1 MIQQLEA
8 KAMRRTLVLFPLM
21 LCATPA
27 LAQTPAPAPLPATKA
42 PLQLTDPATAD
53 KLANA
58 MQAMSKALL
67 DLPVGVQAALEGR
80 QPTPGERKLTVR
92 DLGRRDDPNFDRNF
106 RRQIAQAKPAIERS
120 MKALNEALPAIMKG
134 LDDAGR
140 AIDRAAANMPDP
152 TYPKR

>member
-1 MIQQLEA
+1 
-8 KAMRRTLVLFPLM
+8 MRNIFVLLTLLS
-21 LCATPA
+21 CATPA
-27 LAQTPAPAPLPATKA
+27 LAQTPPAAPSPAIKV
-42 PLQLTDPATAD
+42 PHELTDPATAD
-53 KLANA
+53 KLVNA

-67 DLPVGVQAALEGR
+67 DLPVGGVQAALEGR
-80 QPTPGERKLTVR
+80 QPTQTEKKLTVR
-92 DLGRRDDPNFDRNF
+92 DLGRRDNPNFERNF
-106 RRQIAQAKPAIERS
+106 RQQIAQARPGIEHG

>member
-8 KAMRRTLVLFPLM
+8 KVIRTTLVLIPLL

-27 LAQTPAPAPLPATKA
+27 LAQSPAPSPLPRA
-42 PLQLTDPATAD
+42 LTDPATAD

-58 MQAMSKALL
+58 VQGISKALL
-67 DLPVGVQAALEGR
+67 DLPVGEVQAAMEGR
-80 QPTPGERKLTVR
+80 PPTPAERKLTVR

-106 RRQIAQAKPAIERS
+106 RQQIAQARPAIEHG
-120 MKALNEALPAIMKG
+120 MKVLSTALPAMMKG
-134 LDDAGR
+134 LEDAGR

>member
-1 MIQQLEA
+1 
-8 KAMRRTLVLFPLM
+8 MRTTLVLFPLM

-27 LAQTPAPAPLPATKA
+27 LAQSPAQPPSPTIRVPLEF
-42 PLQLTDPATAD
+42 TDPATAD

-58 MQAMSKALL
+58 VQAVSKAFL
-67 DLPVGVQAALEGR
+67 DLPVGEVQAAVEGR
-80 QPTPGERKLTVR
+80 RPTPADKKLTVR
-92 DLGRRDDPNFDRNF
+92 DLGRRDDPNFDRKF
-106 RRQIAQAKPAIERS
+106 RQQIAQARPAIEHG
-120 MKALNEALPAIMKG
+120 MKALNQALPAVMKA

>member
-1 MIQQLEA
+1 
-8 KAMRRTLVLFPLM
+8 M
-21 LCATPA
+21 LAATPA
-27 LAQTPAPAPLPATKA
+27 LAQAPGPGPQPAIKVPHE
-42 PLQLTDPATAD
+42 LTDPATAD

-67 DLPVGVQAALEGR
+67 DLPVGQVQAALEGR
-80 QPTPGERKLTVR
+80 QPSPAEKKLTVR
-92 DLGRRDDPNFDRNF
+92 DLGRRDDPNFERNF
-106 RRQIAQAKPAIERS
+106 RQQIAQAKPAIEHG
-120 MKALNEALPAIMKG
+120 MKALSEALPGIMKG